1 MEKDFDLRIRF
12 ENELYST
19 CRQIFVKIKFFKIDD
34 VFFLYVAY
42 EDFCDLSE
50 KLYIIKIVENL
61 LLLFC
66 NLS

>member
-1 MEKDFDLRIRF
+1 M
-12 ENELYST
+12 T
-19 CRQIFVKIKFFKIDD
+19 FFFCI
-34 VFFLYVAY
+34 VAY